1 MEREKKKGNKGPKMT
16 LECVTNELVP
26 WISSRRKNKGPKD
39 VPKAGKKGVRKRK
52 KEKCK

>member
-1 MEREKKKGNKGPKMT
+1 MEREKKKGNEGPKMT

-39 VPKAGKKGVRKRK
+39 VPKDRGKGVREK
-52 KEKCK
+52 KERRV